1 MTTLLLV
8 GLAFLLLGSF
18 SESGSKAARRLRRL
32 DPGGRDDF
40 GGRLR

>member
-1 MTTLLLV
+1 MTTLFLV
-8 GLAFLLLGSF
+8 GLVLLLLGSF